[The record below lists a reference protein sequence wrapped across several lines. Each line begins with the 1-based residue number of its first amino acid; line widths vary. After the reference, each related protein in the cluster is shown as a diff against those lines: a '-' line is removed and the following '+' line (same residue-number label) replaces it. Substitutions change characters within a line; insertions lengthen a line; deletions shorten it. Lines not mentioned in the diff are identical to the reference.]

1 MIGKTFEAQCT
12 LIYHM
17 TSEIQLLKHQLDSF
31 IIARLYRTLIDRDDD
46 FNQSPNYPHK
56 RVIYEI
62 VLSHTYDGHG
72 DAGNRGDEYDNWME
86 FLKKEGRDYLIWNHI
101 HNPDYRGYRSQWKK
115 VYTYDMAAIK
125 KTESTVTNLVSKFKL
140 EQA

>member
-1 MIGKTFEAQCT
+1 
-12 LIYHM
+12 
-17 TSEIQLLKHQLDSF
+17 
-31 IIARLYRTLIDRDDD
+31 
-46 FNQSPNYPHK
+46 
-56 RVIYEI
+56 
-62 VLSHTYDGHG
+62 
-72 DAGNRGDEYDNWME
+72 ME